1 MTWLAFLGASTLM
14 QRWRAVRWRRSVRK
28 RNRQRLASHARRFEE
43 TPAAATCHQPR
54 RVMPAGFSL
63 IFAAQR
69 GDQLALMVGI
79 SSRRPSTRLTRQV
92 HETPIAV
99 LGVF

>member
-1 MTWLAFLGASTLM
+1 
-14 QRWRAVRWRRSVRK
+14 
-28 RNRQRLASHARRFEE
+28 
-43 TPAAATCHQPR
+43 
-54 RVMPAGFSL
+54 
-63 IFAAQR
+63 
-69 GDQLALMVGI
+69 LALMVGI